1 MGHLIPAESATS
13 ACLRMIKN
21 KRQAIFSSGQGTLE
35 YLLVLT
41 AALLVIIAAVV
52 SNNGPVRKGLEG
64 YFAGM
69 GDKIGEIVNEF

>member
-1 MGHLIPAESATS
+1 M
-13 ACLRMIKN
+13 
-21 KRQAIFSSGQGTLE
+21 E